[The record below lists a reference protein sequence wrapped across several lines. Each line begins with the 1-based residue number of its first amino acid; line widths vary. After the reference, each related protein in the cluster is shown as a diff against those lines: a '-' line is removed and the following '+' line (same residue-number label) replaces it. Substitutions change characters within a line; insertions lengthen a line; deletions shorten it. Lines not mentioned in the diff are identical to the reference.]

1 MCRQNGR
8 DYHFY
13 FSRISGYKR
22 TSAYKHHTS
31 VSSLQRW
38 RSVAPVGFLLCSC
51 ALLRLRV
58 SGRPWQSTL
67 VRLGSLLRLRSFS
80 AIGLVLSFG
89 SFELRA
95 FFSQRLNCAQFPV
108 DRCLAVFVK
117 SGFVLFLEIFTP
129 SCCTLYIGPQG
140 SGDRSAYCPKS
151 PPSCVLVGDVFERF
165 DICRGPIQLT
175 FLRVKN
181 CGASIQRTVRVAVAA

>member
-1 MCRQNGR
+1 MLTR
-8 DYHFY
+8 DFGWIFA
-13 FSRISGYKR
+13 FSSTYNFTWTTRADACMEPYESITRDLAWMLYNC
-22 TSAYKHHTS
+22 
-31 VSSLQRW
+31 VW

-165 DICRGPIQLT
+165 DNSVH

-181 CGASIQRTVRVAVAA
+181 CGASI